1 MPQTL
6 KLRDQPDLVPAT
18 LGEELLYLLG
28 AARSAPAQLR
38 MRRILLPVVY
48 LTDYHIDAEP
58 SQIDNNAGHLLD
70 HPSAANA
77 NVNAAP
83 GLLAVR

>member
-6 KLRDQPDLVPAT
+6 KLWDQPDLMLAT
-18 LGEELLYLLG
+18 LSEQFLYLIG
-28 AARSAPAQLR
+28 AACAAPAQLR
-38 MRRILLPVVY
+38 MRRILVPVID

-58 SQIDNNAGHLLD
+58 GQISDDACHLLD
-70 HPSAANA
+70 RPSATDA